1 LSTHLAAGVVNHVS
15 GIPQAA
21 RLQGLFEIYGANRR
35 FGADIADLFNRSLT
49 TARANRGSP
58 AGPVPEV
65 SL

>member
-1 LSTHLAAGVVNHVS
+1 LSARRAAGVVNHVS

-35 FGADIADLFNRSLT
+35 FCADIADLFNRSLT
-49 TARANRGSP
+49 TARANRGGP
-58 AGPVPEV
+58 AGPIPEV